1 MKTNIDKAQ
10 AVPAQPS
17 DLVALFVALLAI
29 APVGC
34 LPHVTLTTD
43 PERPYGAVMA
53 NEANCIAA
61 SATCH
66 SIDGLVELIA
76 HRLGHQ
82 EVGRGVGAA

>member
-1 MKTNIDKAQ
+1 MKTIVDKSQ
-10 AVPAQPS
+10 ALPAQPA
-17 DLVALFVALLAI
+17 DLIVLFVALLAI
-29 APVGC
+29 APAGC

-66 SIDGLVELIA
+66 SVDGLVELIA
-76 HRLGHQ
+76 HRLSQQ